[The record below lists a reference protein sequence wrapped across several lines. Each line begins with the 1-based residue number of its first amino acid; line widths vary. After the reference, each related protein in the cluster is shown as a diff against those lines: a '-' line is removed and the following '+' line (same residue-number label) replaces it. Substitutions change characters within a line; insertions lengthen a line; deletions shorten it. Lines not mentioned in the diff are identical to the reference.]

1 MNIEVASCPSRIL
14 TSWKE
19 IAQYLNKGVR
29 TVQRWEQDFGLPVR
43 RPHGANKKAILAR
56 TGDID
61 LWLATRCTTRI
72 SASAKIELG
81 DTLRALCAELG
92 SQIATS
98 AMLRNSGEQTANDI
112 LATVTALRQEMT
124 RMALL
129 LSLPAPSIF
138 QQMQSLPNGLTRP
151 ELMEAEK
158 RMPRETAVVRQEP
171 EASVSLP
178 LAI

>member
-43 RPHGANKKAILAR
+43 RPHGANKKAIIAR
-56 TGDID
+56 TSDID

-92 SQIATS
+92 SQIAMS
-98 AMLRNSGEQTANDI
+98 AMLHSSEPTGNDI
-112 LATVTALRQEMT
+112 LATVAALRQEMT
-124 RMALL
+124 RLALL
-129 LSLPAPSIF
+129 LTIPASSIF
-138 QQMQSLPNGLTRP
+138 QQTPSLPNGLPRP
-151 ELMEAEK
+151 ELVEPQKCVPLES
-158 RMPRETAVVRQEP
+158 PGVRQES
-171 EASVSLP
+171 EAPISLP